1 VWTMIITLQSLI
13 HTKVDMNFLI
23 NNSTGH
29 SQLISCST
37 HSPTWMTNIKPLL
50 TINLCYLSEILKRS
64 LSALWKKE
72 KVYNKKFFILNI
84 EGEEPPAEEPPAEE
98 GEESKK
104 VEQLS
109 DLSEEEEIKVP
120 PKDLTG
126 IVFFQL
132 LTLF

>member
-1 VWTMIITLQSLI
+1 
-13 HTKVDMNFLI
+13 
-23 NNSTGH
+23 
-29 SQLISCST
+29 
-37 HSPTWMTNIKPLL
+37 
-50 TINLCYLSEILKRS
+50 
-64 LSALWKKE
+64 
-72 KVYNKKFFILNI
+72 LNI

-126 IVFFQL
+126 IVFSSSDIIIEL
-132 LTLF
+132 DRLVYVVYAIENDC